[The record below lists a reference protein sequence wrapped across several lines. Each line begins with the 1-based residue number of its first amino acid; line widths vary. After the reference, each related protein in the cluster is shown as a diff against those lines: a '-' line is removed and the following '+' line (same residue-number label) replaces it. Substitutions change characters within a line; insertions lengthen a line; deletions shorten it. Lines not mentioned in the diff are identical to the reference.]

1 MSRHD
6 ASPER
11 PGHPD
16 RPAAPPAAVR
26 VRRARRVPA
35 GASARRGAAA
45 AERRVV
51 SSSLSDVGGVRAEPH
66 VAAHRPVSLAARGDA
81 DRRDRQERRWRRH
94 VLAGAG
100 FGADAGR
107 LVPGRRLSDVL
118 QGQVARLA
126 PVSRRRGR
134 RRVPAVDRRRRD
146 ADRGQHPEVPRC
158 RPARRP
164 RLFGVGRARP
174 ARTRQAQ
181 HRRDQGPVHR
191 RRDDRAAQAPRR
203 RRGRRAVADGVLV
216 PEPARRLAVRRHRAH
231 AGAALPPLT
240 GAACRSGTDA
250 RGGPLDE
257 ALLPAEL
264 RRQLGQRSSRRS
276 RGTRPT

>member
-1 MSRHD
+1 MT
-6 ASPER
+6 PR
-11 PGHPD
+11 PNVLLILTDQQHHP
-16 RPAAPPAAVR
+16 PAVR

-45 AERRVV
+45 AERGVV
-51 SSSLSDVGGVRAEPH
+51 PPSLSDVGGLRAEPH
-66 VAAHRPVSLAARGDA
+66 VAAHRPVPLAARGHA

-126 PVSRRRGR
+126 PASRRRRR

-146 ADRGQHPEVPRC
+146 ADRGQHPEVPRG
-158 RPARRP
+158 RPARRL
-164 RLFGVGRARP
+164 RLLGVGGPRP

-216 PEPARRLAVRRHRAH
+216 PEPARRLAVRRSSRSRRGCATTPHRCRMSIRPRRTRRISRRS
-231 AGAALPPLT
+231 PPASRATSTT
-240 GAACRSGTDA
+240 GA
-250 RGGPLDE
+250 
-257 ALLPAEL
+257 
-264 RRQLGQRSSRRS
+264 RSSRRS